1 MNYAEK
7 RINEI
12 KNEILDLKTACRY
25 TSTRNVNIE
34 KIPNVHTGLYQVT
47 YEKDG
52 FLSSFYPGY
61 IPGAGK
67 TWGSC
72 YARTPNQNV
81 QIVEVDT
88 TTPGPDPS
96 GPREDNYITL
106 TIISS
111 VKVLSVTRI
120 S

>member
-1 MNYAEK
+1 MNYVEK

-12 KNEILDLKTACRY
+12 KNEILDLKTACKY

-34 KIPNVHTGLYQVT
+34 KISNVHTGLYQVT

-52 FLSSFYPGY
+52 FLSSCYAGY

-67 TWGSC
+67 TWAFC

-81 QIVEVDT
+81 QIIEVES
-88 TTPGPDPS
+88 TTPGSDPL